1 MTDGE
6 SGDEEIIDEDPA
18 KEIQPNALDVIIN
31 PDAKRVGIVFERAT
45 DAVEFDPEQAIML
58 GQSLI
63 DAAEE
68 LGVTKTVILTSH

>member
-6 SGDEEIIDEDPA
+6 PGDEEIGEDEPA

-31 PDAKRVGIVFERAT
+31 PDAKRVGILFERAT
-45 DAVEFDPEQAIML
+45 DAVEFDPDQAIML

-68 LGVTKTVILTSH
+68 LGVTKNVIITSH